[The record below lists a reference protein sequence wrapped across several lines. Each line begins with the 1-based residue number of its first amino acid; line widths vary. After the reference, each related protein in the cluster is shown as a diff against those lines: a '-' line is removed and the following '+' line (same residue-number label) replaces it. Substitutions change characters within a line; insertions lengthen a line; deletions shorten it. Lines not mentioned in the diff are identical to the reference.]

1 MNLQNLTLKQFLEK
15 TANNEPVPGGG
26 SISALHGAI
35 AAALT
40 EMLAN
45 ITIGK
50 KNYSAVE
57 ETMKLNATKASALRT
72 KFLTDIDRDA
82 EAYNLVFQAFRL
94 PKDTDEQKVLR
105 SEKIQ
110 EATKVAALVPME
122 VAERAFELLDLISET
137 TRKGSKNAIT
147 DGCVAMM
154 TCRTAVLGAL
164 LNVRINLASI
174 RDERFVKEFSE
185 KCNRIEK
192 ETLRKEQELMEFVGE
207 EVRSRK

>member
-26 SISALHGAI
+26 SISALHGAV

-174 RDERFVKEFSE
+174 KDERFVKELSE

-207 EVRSRK
+207 EVRSEK

>member
-26 SISALHGAI
+26 SISALHGAV

-72 KFLTDIDRDA
+72 EFLTDIDRDA

-110 EATKVAALVPME
+110 EATKVAAMVPME

-137 TRKGSKNAIT
+137 TRKGNKNAIT

-174 RDERFVKEFSE
+174 KDERFVKELFE
-185 KCNRIEK
+185 KCSHIEK
-192 ETLRKEQELMEFVGE
+192 ETLRKEQELMEFVRGE
-207 EVRSRK
+207 MRSEK

>member
-1 MNLQNLTLKQFLEK
+1 MNLQDLTLKQFLEK

-26 SISALHGAI
+26 SISALHGAV

-72 KFLTDIDRDA
+72 EFLTDIDRDA

-110 EATKVAALVPME
+110 EATKVAAMVPME
-122 VAERAFELLDLISET
+122 VAERAFELLDLIGET
-137 TRKGSKNAIT
+137 TRKGNKNAIT

-174 RDERFVKEFSE
+174 KDERFVKELSE

-192 ETLRKEQELMEFVGE
+192 ETFRKEQELMEFVRGE
-207 EVRSRK
+207 MRSEK

>member
-1 MNLQNLTLKQFLEK
+1 MNLQDLTLKQFLEK

-26 SISALHGAI
+26 SISALHGAV

-72 KFLTDIDRDA
+72 EFLTDIDRDA

-137 TRKGSKNAIT
+137 TRKGNKNAIT

-174 RDERFVKEFSE
+174 KDERFVKELSE

-192 ETLRKEQELMEFVGE
+192 ETLRKEQELMEFVRGE
-207 EVRSRK
+207 MRSGK

>member
-1 MNLQNLTLKQFLEK
+1 MNLQDLTLKQFLEK

-26 SISALHGAI
+26 SISALHGAV

-72 KFLTDIDRDA
+72 EFLTDIDRDA

-110 EATKVAALVPME
+110 EATKVAAMVPME
-122 VAERAFELLDLISET
+122 VAERAFELLDLIGET
-137 TRKGSKNAIT
+137 TRKGNKNAIT

-174 RDERFVKEFSE
+174 KDERFVKELSE

-192 ETLRKEQELMEFVGE
+192 ETFRKEQELMEFVGE
-207 EVRSRK
+207 EVRNEK

>member
-1 MNLQNLTLKQFLEK
+1 MNLQDLTLKQFLEK

-26 SISALHGAI
+26 SISALHGAV

-72 KFLTDIDRDA
+72 EFLTDIDRDA

-110 EATKVAALVPME
+110 EATKVAAMVPME
-122 VAERAFELLDLISET
+122 VAERAFELLDLIGET
-137 TRKGSKNAIT
+137 TRKGNKNAIT

-174 RDERFVKEFSE
+174 KDERFVKELSE
-185 KCNRIEK
+185 KCKRIEK
-192 ETLRKEQELMEFVGE
+192 ETLRKEQELTELVRGEVGSE
-207 EVRSRK
+207 K

>member
-26 SISALHGAI
+26 SISALHGAV

-72 KFLTDIDRDA
+72 EFLTDIDRDA

-110 EATKVAALVPME
+110 EATKVAAMVPME

-137 TRKGSKNAIT
+137 TRKGNKNAIT
-147 DGCVAMM
+147 DGCVAMI

-174 RDERFVKEFSE
+174 KDERFVKELSE

-192 ETLRKEQELMEFVGE
+192 ETLRKEQELMEFVRGE
-207 EVRSRK
+207 MRSEK

>member
-1 MNLQNLTLKQFLEK
+1 MNLQDLTLKQFLEK

-26 SISALHGAI
+26 SISALHGAV

-72 KFLTDIDRDA
+72 EFLTDIDRDA

-137 TRKGSKNAIT
+137 TRKGNKNAIT

-174 RDERFVKEFSE
+174 KDERFVKELSE
-185 KCNRIEK
+185 KCNRIEN
-192 ETLRKEQELMEFVGE
+192 ETLRKEQELTEFVGE
-207 EVRSRK
+207 EVRSGK

>member
-1 MNLQNLTLKQFLEK
+1 MNLQDLTLKQFLEK

-174 RDERFVKEFSE
+174 RDERFVKELSE

-207 EVRSRK
+207 EVRSEK

>member
-1 MNLQNLTLKQFLEK
+1 MNLQDLTLKQFLEK

-35 AAALT
+35 AASLT
-40 EMLAN
+40 EMVAN

-50 KNYSAVE
+50 KNYLAVE
-57 ETMKLNATKASALRT
+57 ETMRLNATKASALRT
-72 KFLTDIDRDA
+72 EFLNDIDRDS
-82 EAYNLVFQAFRL
+82 EAYNLVFQAFKL
-94 PKDTDEQKVLR
+94 PKDTEEQKILR
-105 SEKIQ
+105 GDKIQ

-122 VAERAFELLDLISET
+122 VAERAFELLDLIGET
-137 TRKGSKNAIT
+137 TRKGNKNAIT

-174 RDERFVKEFSE
+174 KDERFVKELSE
-185 KCNRIEK
+185 KCNHIEE
-192 ETLRKEQELMEFVGE
+192 ETLRKEQALMEFVSE
-207 EVRSRK
+207 EMRNKK

>member
-26 SISALHGAI
+26 SISALHGAV

-72 KFLTDIDRDA
+72 EFLTDIDRDA

-110 EATKVAALVPME
+110 EATKVAAMVPME

-137 TRKGSKNAIT
+137 TRKGNKNAIT
-147 DGCVAMM
+147 DGCVAMI

-174 RDERFVKEFSE
+174 KDERFVKELSE

-192 ETLRKEQELMEFVGE
+192 ETLRKEQELMEFVRGE
-207 EVRSRK
+207 MRSGK

>member
-26 SISALHGAI
+26 SISALHGAV

-72 KFLTDIDRDA
+72 EFLTDIDRDA

-110 EATKVAALVPME
+110 EATKVAAMVPME

-137 TRKGSKNAIT
+137 TRKGNKNAIT

-174 RDERFVKEFSE
+174 KDERFVNELSE

-192 ETLRKEQELMEFVGE
+192 ETLRKEQELMEFVRGE
-207 EVRSRK
+207 MRSEK

>member
-1 MNLQNLTLKQFLEK
+1 MNLQDLTLKQFLEK

-26 SISALHGAI
+26 SISALHGAV

-40 EMLAN
+40 EMLSN

-82 EAYNLVFQAFRL
+82 EAYNLVFEAFRL

-110 EATKVAALVPME
+110 ESTKVAALVPME

-137 TRKGSKNAIT
+137 TRKGNKNAIT

-174 RDERFVKEFSE
+174 KDERFVKELFE
-185 KCNRIEK
+185 KCSHIEK
-192 ETLRKEQELMEFVGE
+192 ETLRKEQELTEFVGE
-207 EVRSRK
+207 EVRKEK

>member
-1 MNLQNLTLKQFLEK
+1 MNLQDLTLKQFLEK

-72 KFLTDIDRDA
+72 EFLTDIDRDA
-82 EAYNLVFQAFRL
+82 EAYNLVFEAFRL

-137 TRKGSKNAIT
+137 TRKGNKNAIT

-174 RDERFVKEFSE
+174 KDERFVKELSE
-185 KCNRIEK
+185 KCNRIEN
-192 ETLRKEQELMEFVGE
+192 ETLRKEQELMEFVRG
-207 EVRSRK
+207 EVRSEK

>member
-1 MNLQNLTLKQFLEK
+1 MNLQDLTLKQFLEK

-35 AAALT
+35 AASLT
-40 EMLAN
+40 EMVAN

-50 KNYSAVE
+50 KNYLAVE
-57 ETMKLNATKASALRT
+57 ETMRLNATKASALRT
-72 KFLTDIDRDA
+72 EFLNDIDRDS
-82 EAYNLVFQAFRL
+82 EAYNLVFQAFKL
-94 PKDTDEQKVLR
+94 PKDTEEQKILR
-105 SEKIQ
+105 GDKIQ

-122 VAERAFELLDLISET
+122 VAERAFELLDLIGET
-137 TRKGSKNAIT
+137 TRKGNKNAIT

-174 RDERFVKEFSE
+174 KDERFVKELSE

-192 ETLRKEQELMEFVGE
+192 ETLRKEQELMEFVRGE
-207 EVRSRK
+207 MRSGK

>member
-1 MNLQNLTLKQFLEK
+1 MNLQDLTLKQFLEK

-26 SISALHGAI
+26 SISALHGAV

-72 KFLTDIDRDA
+72 EFLNDINRDA

-122 VAERAFELLDLISET
+122 VAERAFELLDLIGET
-137 TRKGSKNAIT
+137 TRKGNKNAIT

-174 RDERFVKEFSE
+174 KDERFVKELSE

-192 ETLRKEQELMEFVGE
+192 ETLRKEQELTELVRGEVGSE
-207 EVRSRK
+207 K

>member
-1 MNLQNLTLKQFLEK
+1 MNLQDLTLKQFLEK

-26 SISALHGAI
+26 SISALHGAV

-72 KFLTDIDRDA
+72 EFLTDIDRDA

-110 EATKVAALVPME
+110 EATKVAAMVPME
-122 VAERAFELLDLISET
+122 VAERAFELLDLIGET
-137 TRKGSKNAIT
+137 TRKGNKNAIT

-174 RDERFVKEFSE
+174 KDERFVKELSE

-192 ETLRKEQELMEFVGE
+192 ETLRKEQELTEFVGE
-207 EVRSRK
+207 EMRNEK

>member
-26 SISALHGAI
+26 SISALHGAV

-72 KFLTDIDRDA
+72 EFLTDIDRDA

-110 EATKVAALVPME
+110 EATKVAAMVPME

-137 TRKGSKNAIT
+137 TRKSNKNAIT

-174 RDERFVKEFSE
+174 KDERFVKELSE

-192 ETLRKEQELMEFVGE
+192 ETLRKEQELMEFVRG
-207 EVRSRK
+207 EVRSGK

>member
-26 SISALHGAI
+26 SISALHGAV

-72 KFLTDIDRDA
+72 EFLTDIDRDA
-82 EAYNLVFQAFRL
+82 EAYNLVFEAFRL

-137 TRKGSKNAIT
+137 TRKGKKNAIT

-174 RDERFVKEFSE
+174 KDERFVKELSE
-185 KCNRIEK
+185 KCNRIEN
-192 ETLRKEQELMEFVGE
+192 ETLRKEQELMEFVRG
-207 EVRSRK
+207 EVRSEK

>member
-1 MNLQNLTLKQFLEK
+1 MNLQDLTLKQFLEK

-26 SISALHGAI
+26 SISALHGAV

-72 KFLTDIDRDA
+72 EFLTDIDRDA

-110 EATKVAALVPME
+110 EATKVAAMVPME
-122 VAERAFELLDLISET
+122 VAERAFELLDLIGET
-137 TRKGSKNAIT
+137 TRKGNKNAIT

-174 RDERFVKEFSE
+174 KDERFVKELSE

-192 ETLRKEQELMEFVGE
+192 ETLRKEQELMEFVRG
-207 EVRSRK
+207 EVRSEK

>member
-1 MNLQNLTLKQFLEK
+1 MNLQDLTLKQFLEK

-72 KFLTDIDRDA
+72 EFLTDIDRDA

-137 TRKGSKNAIT
+137 TRKGKKNAIT

-174 RDERFVKEFSE
+174 KDERFVKELSE
-185 KCNRIEK
+185 KCNRIEN
-192 ETLRKEQELMEFVGE
+192 ETLRKEQELMEFVRG
-207 EVRSRK
+207 EVRSEK

>member
-1 MNLQNLTLKQFLEK
+1 MNLQDLTLKQFLEK

-26 SISALHGAI
+26 SISALHGAV

-72 KFLTDIDRDA
+72 EFLNDIDRDA

-110 EATKVAALVPME
+110 EATKVAAMVPME

-137 TRKGSKNAIT
+137 TRKGNKNAIT

-174 RDERFVKEFSE
+174 KDERFVKELSE

-192 ETLRKEQELMEFVGE
+192 ETLRKEQELTELVRGEVGSE
-207 EVRSRK
+207 K

>member
-1 MNLQNLTLKQFLEK
+1 MNLQDLTLKQFLEK

-26 SISALHGAI
+26 SISALHGAV

-72 KFLTDIDRDA
+72 EFLNDINRDA

-122 VAERAFELLDLISET
+122 VAERAFELLDLIGET
-137 TRKGSKNAIT
+137 TRKGNKNAIT

-174 RDERFVKEFSE
+174 KDERFVKELSE
-185 KCNRIEK
+185 KCNRIEN
-192 ETLRKEQELMEFVGE
+192 ETLRKEQELMEFVRG
-207 EVRSRK
+207 EVRSEK

>member
-26 SISALHGAI
+26 SISALHGAV

-72 KFLTDIDRDA
+72 EFLTDIDRDA
-82 EAYNLVFQAFRL
+82 EAYNLVFEAFRL

-137 TRKGSKNAIT
+137 TRKGNKNAIT

-174 RDERFVKEFSE
+174 KDERFVKELSE
-185 KCNRIEK
+185 KCNRIEN
-192 ETLRKEQELMEFVGE
+192 ETLRKEQELTEFVGE
-207 EVRSRK
+207 EVRSGK

>member
-26 SISALHGAI
+26 SISALHGAV

-72 KFLTDIDRDA
+72 EFLTDIDRDA

-110 EATKVAALVPME
+110 EATKVAAMVPME

-137 TRKGSKNAIT
+137 TRKGNKNAIT

-174 RDERFVKEFSE
+174 RDERFVKELSE

-207 EVRSRK
+207 EVRSEK

>member
-26 SISALHGAI
+26 SISALHGAV

-174 RDERFVKEFSE
+174 KDERFVKEFSE

>member
-1 MNLQNLTLKQFLEK
+1 MNLQDLTLKQFLEK

-174 RDERFVKEFSE
+174 KDERFVKEFSE

>member
-72 KFLTDIDRDA
+72 EFLTDIDRDA

-110 EATKVAALVPME
+110 KATKVAALVPME

-137 TRKGSKNAIT
+137 TRKGNKNAIT

-174 RDERFVKEFSE
+174 KDERFVKELSE

-192 ETLRKEQELMEFVGE
+192 ETLRKEQELMEFVRGE
-207 EVRSRK
+207 MRSEK

>member
-1 MNLQNLTLKQFLEK
+1 MNLQDLTLKQFLEK

-26 SISALHGAI
+26 SISALHGAV

-72 KFLTDIDRDA
+72 EFLNDINRDA

-137 TRKGSKNAIT
+137 TRKGNKNAIT

-174 RDERFVKEFSE
+174 KDERFVKELSE

-192 ETLRKEQELMEFVGE
+192 ETLRKEQELMEFVRGE
-207 EVRSRK
+207 MRSGK